1 MVIWKLGITIQMI
14 GFGFFM
20 FLMEKRVFNGR
31 DNYLIVIIYVILYSI
46 GIFIP
51 DVTINSLFIL
61 MAITLSLFIPF
72 AYLYI
77 AKISDGVV
85 RLRAIM
91 AFIGMMSYF
100 IAVGLVSEPFVSLL
114 TSGDLT
120 TPIIHGISIII
131 KTGAVIVFF
140 YGFKSRT
147 E

>member
-1 MVIWKLGITIQMI
+1 
-14 GFGFFM
+14 
-20 FLMEKRVFNGR
+20 
-31 DNYLIVIIYVILYSI
+31 
-46 GIFIP
+46 
-51 DVTINSLFIL
+51 